1 MLFSGPHPTTV
12 EAVSEPGSSQHYDTS
27 LKRAKCQASGK
38 ADGQLQARTHR
49 IMSLTVVTGMHLE
62 GLTLAPPGG
71 GGKPLT
77 SRLHLSVA
85 PGQSLLIVGP
95 SGCGKSS
102 LLRAIAGA
110 WGIYVNTTGGM
121 VFDSQRDSQRLNILN
136 RSSWG
141 SLPFAA
147 ASSVPS
153 LVHRKKCQATLH
165 VRRHKCACKRSEN
178 LLYRRPTQ
186 LTCAVLSQ
194 DAAVKDV
201 FVVVATARA
210 LLHRGLVRRAVR

>member
-1 MLFSGPHPTTV
+1 M
-12 EAVSEPGSSQHYDTS
+12 
-27 LKRAKCQASGK
+27 
-38 ADGQLQARTHR
+38 HR
-49 IMSLTVVTGMHLE
+49 IISLIVVTGMHLE

-110 WGIYVNTTGGM
+110 WEISVNTTGGM

-136 RSSWG
+136 CSSWG
-141 SLPFAA
+141 SLPLAA
-147 ASSVPS
+147 ASSAPS
-153 LVHRKKCQATLH
+153 RVHRSNVRLLCMYGVTNAHGNAQKNLH
-165 VRRHKCACKRSEN
+165 SSRGRC
-178 LLYRRPTQ
+178 
-186 LTCAVLSQ
+186 
-194 DAAVKDV
+194 
-201 FVVVATARA
+201 RA
-210 LLHRGLVRRAVR
+210 KTRQ